1 MVCSQLC
8 VLTARL
14 PVSQPSQVYAQLPKI
29 PPVLLVNW
37 HQVFCLVPYFSAAI
51 STLYTRSKI
60 LELQFNISALFAFF
74 AFRLGTG
81 LENLGSMELWR
92 VCALLKSI
100 FENFP
105 LFNGPLLLLIIIS
118 YYHYFLQK
126 EYVFWRKFPCFF
138 RDRRSK
144 WSEIAESIAIFLGN
158 EKKSQDRNFSAI
170 LTMPGMCS
178 YYTDLWIKV

>member
-37 HQVFCLVPYFSAAI
+37 HQFFCFVPYFTAAI
-51 STLYTRSKI
+51 WTLYTRSKI
-60 LELQFNISALFAFF
+60 LGLQFCFRRLVWQVARPGKPREYGIVKILCIAEVNI
-74 AFRLGTG
+74 R
-81 LENLGSMELWR
+81 E
-92 VCALLKSI
+92 
-100 FENFP
+100 FP

-126 EYVFWRKFPCFF
+126 EYVFWRKFPCVF

-170 LTMPGMCS
+170 LTMPAKSNSYICS
-178 YYTDLWIKV
+178 PSNSIV